1 MNGLKNGI
9 YLATLSFKR
18 RYFSLPIISITIINS
33 NVDLPIFLLNITV
46 AYTPPR
52 QFIEINKQE

>member
-18 RYFSLPIISITIINS
+18 RYFFLPIISITIINS

-46 AYTPPR
+46 AYIPLD
-52 QFIEINKQE
+52 NSSK

>member
-18 RYFSLPIISITIINS
+18 RYFFLPIISITIINS
-33 NVDLPIFLLNITV
+33 NVDLPIFFLNITV
-46 AYTPPR
+46 AYIPLD
-52 QFIEINKQE
+52 NSSK